1 MRAGHIVK
9 KETVYG
15 YEWLPGYK
23 EMMVCK
29 EDLARQNEEMEQ
41 SMEEGQK
48 DSPEPSGTRQE
59 MQRPQPKLLPP
70 EELQKEEEGYWKDYD
85 YMVRLL
91 PLAAR
96 EIWAAVDAILDRY
109 EFCESSMYAEYPDK
123 EAVRKIVD
131 EVYNKMKYYEEKPM
145 ETKMDGTEG
154 INYYYI
160 PEEKRGMNSPL
171 RDLIFV
177 IISWNMS
184 YRRQRFCRRKKVF
197 PQANLM

>member
-1 MRAGHIVK
+1 
-9 KETVYG
+9 
-15 YEWLPGYK
+15 
-23 EMMVCK
+23 
-29 EDLARQNEEMEQ
+29 
-41 SMEEGQK
+41 
-48 DSPEPSGTRQE
+48 
-59 MQRPQPKLLPP
+59 
-70 EELQKEEEGYWKDYD
+70 
-85 YMVRLL
+85 
-91 PLAAR
+91 
-96 EIWAAVDAILDRY
+96 
-109 EFCESSMYAEYPDK
+109 MYAEYPDK